1 MIKIEHN
8 NQVYAII
15 IPAEFEKDG
24 IEFFTPNDYSQQL
37 AYMKRPRGYKI
48 QPHTHKSIQREVTNT
63 LETLL
68 IKKGRLRVD
77 IYSDKQKYLSSYELK
92 TGDVILLI
100 SGGHGFEMLED
111 TEIIE
116 VKQGPYIGDQDKIR
130 FKI

>member
-15 IPAEFEKDG
+15 IPAEFEKEG

-48 QPHTHKSIQREVTNT
+48 QPHTHKPIQRKVTNT

-100 SGGHGFEMLED
+100 SGGHGLEMLED

-130 FKI
+130 FNI